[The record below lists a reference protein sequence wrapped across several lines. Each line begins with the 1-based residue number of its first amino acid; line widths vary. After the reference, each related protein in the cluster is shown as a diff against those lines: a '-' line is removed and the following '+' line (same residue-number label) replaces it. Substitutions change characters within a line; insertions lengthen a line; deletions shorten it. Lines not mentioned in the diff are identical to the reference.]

1 MTKIF
6 AHRGSKID
14 CPENTLSAF
23 KKAID
28 VQADGI
34 ELDIHLTK
42 DGEIVVIHDE
52 TIDRTTNGSGQVE
65 DYTLAELQNFDAGS
79 WFHESF
85 KQEKI
90 PTLKEVFELLIKENY
105 TGQLN
110 IELKTDQ
117 KEYAGLVAK
126 ALALQ
131 LAYNLPCEVV
141 YSSFNPASLIEMH
154 QLDQEQQLAFL
165 LEKEEMFDFNFGDVE
180 ILTYH
185 PGYELLHQAE
195 RFNPTG
201 LPLRVWTVNEQQ
213 HLQDCFNRQVEAI
226 FTDDPKT
233 ALALRDKEE
242 NYG

>member
-154 QLDQEQQLAFL
+154 QLDQSQQLAFL
-165 LEKEEMFDFNFGDVE
+165 L
-180 ILTYH
+180 
-185 PGYELLHQAE
+185 
-195 RFNPTG
+195 
-201 LPLRVWTVNEQQ
+201 
-213 HLQDCFNRQVEAI
+213 
-226 FTDDPKT
+226 
-233 ALALRDKEE
+233 
-242 NYG
+242 